1 MHTMGG
7 RCSDS
12 SRPYSH
18 PAIPD
23 RGTWSISQLIQPS
36 PTSTSSPDEVLTD
49 AQLTKL
55 HKLAA
60 LIPPARGGDEW
71 QQLKSQL
78 ATMLRLVRG
87 VHLATPHTHKH
98 DAGSNASH
106 SAVQIIDARP
116 LPRHDPNWNTT
127 LPPTSPTNT
136 LHIKIRLFVSDF
148 MRDSDYSPGH

>member
-1 MHTMGG
+1 M
-7 RCSDS
+7 
-12 SRPYSH
+12 
-18 PAIPD
+18 
-23 RGTWSISQLIQPS
+23 
-36 PTSTSSPDEVLTD
+36 LTD

-60 LIPPARGGDEW
+60 LIPPPRGGDEW

-78 ATMLRLVRG
+78 AIMLRLVRG

-116 LPRHDPNWNTT
+116 LTRHDPNWNTT
-127 LPPTSPTNT
+127 LPPTSPT
-136 LHIKIRLFVSDF
+136 S
-148 MRDSDYSPGH
+148 SPPPTAEIQTTQVLDRHSQLLSKVAPTSKYQAFFLVHRT